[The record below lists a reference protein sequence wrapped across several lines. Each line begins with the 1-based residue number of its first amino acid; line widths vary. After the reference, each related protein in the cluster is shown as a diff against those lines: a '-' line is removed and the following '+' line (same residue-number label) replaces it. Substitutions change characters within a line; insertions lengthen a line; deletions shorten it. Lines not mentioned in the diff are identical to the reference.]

1 MRTVIR
7 TLAFVCFLLA
17 LVGVLAPAVIAQTAA
32 AEEKHS
38 YIDPARI
45 FEFERQEITLAP
57 FAASGLILDIGGG
70 GEGIIGQLMGRQV
83 VAIDLL
89 RQELEDAPAG
99 PLIKIVMDARELKF
113 LDATFPD
120 VTIFFTMMY
129 IKGVDHPKV
138 LAEAY
143 RVLAPGGR
151 LRIWDVVFG
160 PRPATG
166 QDIGLVPLLIHLPG
180 RDVSTGYGNS
190 WPAEPHDEAYYAR
203 IAKAAGFQVMARRT
217 EHNWCYIELVKP

>member
-7 TLAFVCFLLA
+7 TLSVCCVLLV
-17 LVGVLAPAVIAQTAA
+17 LVGVTARAVIAQTTAP
-32 AEEKHS
+32 EEKHP

-45 FEFERQEITLAP
+45 FEFARQEVTLKP

-129 IKGVDHPKV
+129 IKEVDHPQV

-166 QDIGLVPLLIHLPG
+166 QDIGLVPLLIHLPD
-180 RDVSTGYGNS
+180 RDVNTGYGNR

-203 IAKAAGFQVMARRT
+203 IAEAAGFRVVARRT
-217 EHNWCYIELVKP
+217 EQNWCYLEMIKP

>member
-7 TLAFVCFLLA
+7 ILSVFCFLLA
-17 LVGVLAPAVIAQTAA
+17 LVGVLAPSVIAQTNAP
-32 AEEKHS
+32 EEKHP

-45 FEFERQEITLAP
+45 FQFERQEVTVKP

-70 GEGIIGQLMGRQV
+70 GEGIIGQLMGRHV

-113 LDATFPD
+113 LDATFQD

-143 RVLAPGGR
+143 RVLASGGR

-166 QDIGLVPLLIHLPG
+166 QDIGLVPLLIHLPD
-180 RDVSTGYGNS
+180 RDVNTGYGNS
-190 WPAEPHDEAYYAR
+190 WPAESHDEAYYAR
-203 IAKAAGFQVMARRT
+203 IAEEAGFRVVARRT
-217 EHNWCYIELVKP
+217 EQNWCYIELVKP